1 MNLQKANRNTM
12 LSFPNFRCSQLS
24 LFHSAPP
31 FDIWTGYR
39 AQLLCRPSIQTYEN
53 KSTTNFTVQEGL
65 PKFCCSAFFILQI
78 LLHCRFSRF
87 PWQVLKISL
96 GAVLQEMGQANE
108 ALQLLSSAG
117 GAVSSRALAFL
128 QKGRN
133 SATETAMKH
142 VIA

>member
-1 MNLQKANRNTM
+1 M
-12 LSFPNFRCSQLS
+12 SF
-24 LFHSAPP
+24 
-31 FDIWTGYR
+31 
-39 AQLLCRPSIQTYEN
+39 
-53 KSTTNFTVQEGL
+53 
-65 PKFCCSAFFILQI
+65 
-78 LLHCRFSRF
+78 
-87 PWQVLKISL
+87 LKISL